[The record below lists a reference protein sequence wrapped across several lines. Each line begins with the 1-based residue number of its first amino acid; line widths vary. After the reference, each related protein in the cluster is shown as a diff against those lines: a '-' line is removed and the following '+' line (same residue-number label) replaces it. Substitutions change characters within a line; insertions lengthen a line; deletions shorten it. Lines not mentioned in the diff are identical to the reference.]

1 MAAEANQ
8 DRFLGAI
15 LGMAIGDAVGM
26 PLAGLTAGEI
36 ERGFGSTLAYHPR
49 VFEDGTEIKAG
60 EVTDETEIALCI
72 IESFTVSQGVI
83 DPENI
88 GMRLSFL
95 ARGESRRWMHADT
108 VEAASGPSEENGWRL
123 PLRDDGPA
131 TGDLVGR
138 GIPVGLMHAVG
149 STTLEE
155 MAADAETVTRITHG
169 SSYAV
174 HTVAAVAEAV
184 RRVARRESTLAT
196 LGDDLASARTSGRL
210 AELLTDGHRAIDPMD
225 DDLAAVVVGA
235 LSAASEATSLEH
247 CLATA
252 GLQGGPADSRAA
264 LAGALFGAY
273 HGSAAIPQRWID
285 GLESRIYVSLAVP
298 WFWRT
303 VAKARGRLIDLRSDA

>member
-1 MAAEANQ
+1 MSSEANQ

-26 PLAGLTAGEI
+26 PLAGMTAAEI
-36 ERGFGSTLAYHPR
+36 GRGFGGTPAYHPR
-49 VFEDGTEIKAG
+49 VFDDGMEIKAG

-72 IESFTVSQGVI
+72 IESFTVSQGMI

-95 ARGESRRWMHADT
+95 ARGESRRWMHTDT
-108 VEAASGPSEENGWRL
+108 IAAAGGRSEEAEWRL
-123 PLRDDGPA
+123 PLRDDGLA

-149 STTLEE
+149 STSVAE
-155 MAADAETVTRITHG
+155 MAEDAETVARITHG

-174 HTVAAVAEAV
+174 QGVAVVAEAV
-184 RRVARRESTLAT
+184 RRAARHESTLGSLAMDMAAT
-196 LGDDLASARTSGRL
+196 RTSGRF
-210 AELLTDGHRAIDPMD
+210 ADLLSRSGAVIDSTD
-225 DDLAAVVVGA
+225 DDIAAVVVGA
-235 LSAASEATSLEH
+235 LRAAGEATGLEE
-247 CLATA
+247 CLTLAATA
-252 GLQGGPADSRAA
+252 GGPADSRAA

-303 VAKARGRLIDLRSDA
+303 VAKARGRLIDLRSDG

>member
-1 MAAEANQ
+1 MTAEANQ

-26 PLAGLTAGEI
+26 PLVGLTAAEI
-36 ERGFGSTLAYHPR
+36 ERGFGATLAYHPR
-49 VFEDGTEIKAG
+49 VFDDGAEIKAG

-72 IESFTVSQGVI
+72 IESFTVSQGDI

-88 GMRLSFL
+88 GMRLTFL
-95 ARGESRRWMHADT
+95 ARGESRRWMHPDT
-108 VEAASGPSEENGWRL
+108 IAAATGRSEEAEWRL

-138 GIPVGLMHAVG
+138 GIPVGLMHAIG
-149 STTLEE
+149 STTIEE
-155 MAADAETVTRITHG
+155 MAIDAETIARITHE

-174 HTVAAVAEAV
+174 QGVTVVAEAV
-184 RRVARRESTLAT
+184 RRAARRESPLPSLAA
-196 LGDDLASARTSGRL
+196 DLAATRTSGRF
-210 AELLTDGHRAIDPMD
+210 AELLSDPESALDPMD
-225 DDLAAVVVGA
+225 DDIASVVVGA
-235 LSAASEATSLEH
+235 LKVAAEATDLEQ
-247 CLATA
+247 CLARA
-252 GLQGGPADSRAA
+252 ALQGGPADSRAA

-273 HGSAAIPQRWID
+273 HGSSVIPQRWID

-303 VAKARGRLIDLRSDA
+303 VAKARGRLIDLRSDV